1 MIRETL
7 FCLLIGIAVAASI
20 FLLTGLFAGR
30 IFPPSVYRSWS
41 TKECVKVEPAS
52 AGSCEDLPYR
62 FEIVWVR

>member
-7 FCLLIGIAVAASI
+7 VAVLIGLVLAAI
-20 FLLTGLFAGR
+20 FFLFGGY
-30 IFPPSVYRSWS
+30 IFPPSAYYSWS
-41 TKECVKVEPAS
+41 TQECVKVEPAS

>member
-7 FCLLIGIAVAASI
+7 VAVLIGIVLAALF
-20 FLLTGLFAGR
+20 FLFGGS
-30 IFPPSVYRSWS
+30 IFPPSVYKSWS

-52 AGSCEDLPYR
+52 SGSCADLPYR